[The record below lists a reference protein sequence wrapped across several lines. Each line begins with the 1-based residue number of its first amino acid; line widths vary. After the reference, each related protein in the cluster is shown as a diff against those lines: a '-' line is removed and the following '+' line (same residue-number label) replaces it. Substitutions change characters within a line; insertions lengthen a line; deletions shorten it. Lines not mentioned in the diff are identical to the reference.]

1 MCKPTLKSDT
11 LSCQM
16 PFKGRLGVEI
26 DLESDA
32 QVTPDL
38 GEGCV
43 RKAIKLSKF
52 ITLIKLSVILPSVN

>member
-1 MCKPTLKSDT
+1 
-11 LSCQM
+11 M

-38 GEGCV
+38 RGRCV
-43 RKAIKLSKF
+43 RKTIKLSKC
-52 ITLIKLSVILPSVN
+52 ITLIRFSVILPSVN